1 MSRTMS
7 PMMVSQYQLQLPDK
21 EVLIIGT
28 SGFLGGT
35 IFYKLKIAGADVLG
49 TYNNHKKQNDFL
61 KLDVMDSQEVVR
73 IIGSYLP
80 DVVVWTVMNHNAE
93 EEISEKIIPV
103 LCI

>member
-1 MSRTMS
+1 
-7 PMMVSQYQLQLPDK
+7 
-21 EVLIIGT
+21 
-28 SGFLGGT
+28 
-35 IFYKLKIAGADVLG
+35 
-49 TYNNHKKQNDFL
+49 
-61 KLDVMDSQEVVR
+61 MDSQEVVR